1 MLLYILYLHCWRFVY
16 HVIRSRLL
24 NIEKKKKLPIDIRH
38 LIHKCVIHCMCTY
51 LPSILDTHPL
61 ETWSM
66 RDMSHGLAPECA
78 SSTIFC
84 RVESGNGRPLT
95 YTPPSWLIPLWPA
108 AEQPN
113 RAAEL
118 WTIAAAA
125 AVILQWSESSG
136 KYHNSILLIQS
147 VQYTHHNKSI
157 VTKLY
162 WQYWYKCFCINY
174 NIYDEYVYYVQYR

>member
-1 MLLYILYLHCWRFVY
+1 MFYCLYLHIHIEFKNLTLKIYIIPLSWNLLINTHTVKHSKIYNYYILYTKTPH
-16 HVIRSRLL
+16 
-24 NIEKKKKLPIDIRH
+24 LPRIF
-38 LIHKCVIHCMCTY
+38 
-51 LPSILDTHPL
+51 DTHPL
-61 ETWSM
+61 DTCSIREISQ
-66 RDMSHGLAPECA
+66 GLAPECA

-125 AVILQWSESSG
+125 AVMLQWSESSE
-136 KYHNSILLIQS
+136 KQ
-147 VQYTHHNKSI
+147 
-157 VTKLY
+157 
-162 WQYWYKCFCINY
+162 
-174 NIYDEYVYYVQYR
+174 

>member
-1 MLLYILYLHCWRFVY
+1 MVYADDLVIFLKLQLYTHCSRMLILITINCL
-16 HVIRSRLL
+16 
-24 NIEKKKKLPIDIRH
+24 KLRAH
-38 LIHKCVIHCMCTY
+38 

-61 ETWSM
+61 ETCNM
-66 RDMSHGLAPECA
+66 RDISHGLAPECA

-125 AVILQWSESSG
+125 AVMLQWSESSE
-136 KYHNSILLIQS
+136 KDNKNTILNVII
-147 VQYTHHNKSI
+147 YT
-157 VTKLY
+157 T
-162 WQYWYKCFCINY
+162 
-174 NIYDEYVYYVQYR
+174 